1 MCAKAIFVSHDTA
14 DIYFPKTEGTWMK
27 NPFIDYSSFYY
38 ISDSFEDDDCTQLDY
53 DPVVGQEEVSAEK
66 NVVGEVGN
74 FVDAIAS
81 HSLASLRD
89 GNDEELQTFRNG
101 LPGLLDFML
110 RRAVVST
117 KTDLVSPHG
126 TTPIPPPP
134 NFEEEGYVFGDDHEC
149 TTDYLDRYKELDLDR
164 FIVTYIEDVKIDQ
177 KLGTLIFTHENPNM
191 THGANKFLNVRGKEI
206 HSLSMKHFLW
216 LLLRPTIQRFY
227 KTVGDTAKGER
238 KDKNVLLFENL
249 KKLYTKEI
257 SQKHQKI
264 EKFTKTFNSFV
275 KNGGLHLFVS
285 TYMTDLLLPCDYH
298 QALMM
303 MFYTFY
309 EREIHIP
316 HFIHVLIPTYS
327 EIKLIDYIDIV
338 SRYTRIKNPVFFTCG
353 RHLKDFILRHPIEIF
368 GESDFDIIYAQAP
381 NMFGIDA
388 EKVSGTV
395 DDLSALV
402 TKLSSS
408 LDKTQDAVSFV
419 THSVVPKTV
428 LVLFLTSTVYGIFRW
443 YKFNDYSLIVQST
456 TILALGAIVFPDYLV
471 KELMSLLPSRDTPVA
486 QSVFSWDI
494 VIKMSTI
501 VLSFLAGMDFNK
513 CTYKMKDLMSSI
525 GNLPKLETGIN
536 HLMSSFFQIAESVI
550 NWIRT
555 EILNMHP
562 IMNDTSS
569 IEEVNSFITESIEV
583 ITKSYEIKP
592 PYKLDDFNRIIRLQ
606 QMGAKLYAR
615 GNLGDRTQTDNA
627 KKVIGKYIGLLAN
640 ARKPY
645 DSTSLRS
652 EFTRCEP
659 LVVLLRGKPGQ
670 GKSLAGSL
678 LAQLLVAQLK
688 GVDPELVRDKTTD
701 YIYSRAP
708 ETAYWEGY
716 GGQFCTFMD
725 DFGQAKDV
733 AGNPDNEY
741 VSLVRLGN
749 SFQSPLHMANL
760 EAKANTFFES
770 PLVICTT
777 NQSNFQNVNSIHFK
791 DALTRRFDVVA
802 DFRVNDRVDK
812 DGNYIFAVKKN
823 GALMLDAN
831 KWDHD
836 AVLVDLYRNMTPTSS
851 GDLIRTMTFMEF
863 KDHCIDRFKQKK
875 AAYDHIL
882 RANDQIFSTVSDEM
896 RFNSDC
902 SFDYDA
908 PEPSHLDMVDI
919 DSVND
924 EEVLATQE
932 AIKNKTGDEVRIIDV
947 AALISYLLVVKT
959 RWSDTIGHVIS
970 TAASKTHILYAEI
983 YAQMKNTRLGVDF
996 TKLRLTIADQKAHIK
1011 AFIDASKFWA
1021 PKWAQSVHKYLEEL
1035 FGKYPLIKISG
1046 AIVSLFAVI
1055 KLMIWFLFPEKEAE
1069 SAPLKAIKAGGT
1081 VFTPRSGNRTYI
1093 KTDAGEITANAK
1105 IDSVDAK
1112 KTQDTILAEAPPDM
1126 EDYHVIASKVINKN
1140 TLLVKKGGSD
1150 EVWSRATVIC
1160 GSIAVIPTHYFTLA
1174 KQCIDTALDAPGL
1187 SIDFYTVKDDLVK
1200 ESTLQEFLDM
1210 ERIDIPDTDVSLFV
1224 LPGRL
1229 KTFPNIVKHFV
1240 SIKDIDVKYIPSYVV
1255 ITREGFKK
1263 DIHHVECV
1271 SIQRSMTYK
1280 LVNGTKVH
1288 TNHYL
1293 EYHIESNFGDCGS
1306 FIFARDLNFYP
1317 APILGMHIAGS
1328 KGLLGS
1334 RGFSTVLS
1342 REMLEKYVSRISPI
1356 ERCSPPV
1363 ESDKYFVP
1371 TAINYFHSKFRLG
1384 GYTSLN
1390 VGSGAQTHLRPIY
1403 EFKDKFGPCTI
1414 APAKMS
1420 PVEVN
1425 GELYDPFSNRI
1436 LAYTKPSPFIQED
1449 VLIEVANHTYET
1461 MKARSSQLKH
1471 INLTFRQA
1479 IEGIEGVPYI
1489 DSISRKTSAGYPKS
1503 KEKPPSS
1510 KGKKYYFGDMADFE
1524 LDTPQAIEVEKEVND
1539 ILEAASRGE
1548 RKIHIY
1554 SDFLKDETRPKEK
1567 VLKPRIVS
1575 GCPMAYFIAV
1585 RMKFLPFISW
1595 MMMNRIDNGFAVGIN
1610 PYKEWT
1616 DLAMYLK
1623 NDSDDCLI
1631 AGDFSGFDTSI
1642 NSSFYIGVNHFFQ
1655 RCLHDSGC
1663 GGDIEKES
1671 MCMSILLLD
1680 IFNSVHVRG
1689 NKIYFWNSGMPS
1701 GNPLTTIVNCLV
1713 NQFVIRFAWI
1723 HTHGMRSASLRSFNN
1738 HVKAIVYGDDNVI
1751 SVSEEAKPKFNP
1763 LSIVG
1768 AMANLNFIYTSESKS
1783 GLIENFRTIYDVTFL
1798 KRHFVWSDER
1808 NLMLSPLEFETVRQM
1823 MYFAQK
1829 NKDFKSVVISCYESF
1844 LHELALY
1851 PDKWDEFYDIAAPI
1865 MSEHFNYETL
1875 IIDKKER
1882 MSKTLSLEMIY

>member
-38 ISDSFEDDDCTQLDY
+38 VSETFDDDEFIQPDVNLDVSQ
-53 DPVVGQEEVSAEK
+53 DEVSMEK
-66 NVVGEVGN
+66 TVIGEIGN
-74 FVDAIAS
+74 FVDAITS
-81 HSLASLRD
+81 HTLVSRWD
-89 GNDEELQTFRNG
+89 GGDEELRTSCNG

-110 RRAVVST
+110 RRAKFSCGM
-117 KTDLVSPHG
+117 DLASPNDA
-126 TTPIPPPP
+126 TPPPPPP
-134 NFEEEGYVFGDDHEC
+134 NFEEECYVFGDNDEC
-149 TTDYLDRYKELDLDR
+149 STNYLDRDKELDLDR
-164 FIVTYIEDVKIDQ
+164 FIVTYIEDIEIDH
-177 KLGTLIFTHENPNM
+177 KLGTLIFMHENPNM
-191 THGANKFLNVRGKEI
+191 TRGANKFLTIRGKYI
-206 HSLSMKHFLW
+206 HSVSMKHFLW
-216 LLLRPTIQRFY
+216 LLVRPTIQRFY
-227 KTVGDTAKGER
+227 RTVGDSARGER

-257 SQKHQKI
+257 SQKQQKI
-264 EKFTKTFNSFV
+264 EKFTKTYNSFI

-298 QALMM
+298 QALSM

-316 HFIHVLIPTYS
+316 RFIHVLIPTYS
-327 EIKLIDYIDIV
+327 EIKLIDFLDV
-338 SRYTRIKNPVFFTCG
+338 MSHYTRIRNPIFFTCG
-353 RHLKDFILRHPIEIF
+353 RHLKVFILRHPIEIF

-381 NMFGIDA
+381 NMFGLDA
-388 EKVSGTV
+388 TKINGTV

-402 TKLSSS
+402 SKLSES
-408 LDKTQDAVSFV
+408 LDQTKDAVSFV

-428 LVLFLTSTVYGIFRW
+428 LILFLTSTVYGIFRW
-443 YKFNDYSLIVQST
+443 YKFGDYSLIVQSS

-471 KELMSLLPSRDTPVA
+471 KELMSLLPTKDAPVA
-486 QSVFSWDI
+486 QSPFSWDI
-494 VIKMSTI
+494 VVKMSTV

-513 CTYKMKDLMSSI
+513 CTYKMKDLLSGI

-555 EILNMHP
+555 EILRMHP
-562 IMNDTSS
+562 IMSDTSS
-569 IEEVNSFITESIEV
+569 IEEVKNFIDESIIV
-583 ITKSYEIKP
+583 ITRSYEIKP
-592 PYKLDDFNRIIRLQ
+592 PYNIEDFNRIIRLQ
-606 QMGAKLYAR
+606 QAGAQLYSR
-615 GNLGDRTQTDNA
+615 SNLGDRTQTDNA
-627 KKVIGKYIGLLAN
+627 KKVIAKYIGLLAN

-645 DSTSLRS
+645 DATSLRS

-659 LVVLLRGKPGQ
+659 LVILLRGKPGQ

-678 LAQLLVAQLK
+678 LAQLLTAELQNI
-688 GVDPELVRDKTTD
+688 DPTIVRDKTTD
-701 YIYSRAP
+701 HIYSRAP

-741 VSLVRLGN
+741 VSLIRLGN
-749 SFQSPLHMANL
+749 SFQSPLHMASL

-777 NQSNFQNVNSIHFK
+777 NQTNFQNVNSIHFK
-791 DALTRRFDVVA
+791 EALTRRFDVVA
-802 DFRVNDRVDK
+802 DFRVNDAK
-812 DGNYIFAVKKN
+812 HENGEYMYAVEKN
-823 GALMLDAN
+823 GILMLDAN
-831 KWDHD
+831 RWCED
-836 AVLVDLYRNMTPTSS
+836 AVIVDLYRNMTPTSE
-851 GDLIRTMTFMEF
+851 GELTKTMTFMEF
-863 KDHCIDRFKQKK
+863 KKHCIVRFDQKRT
-875 AAYDHIL
+875 AYAHIL
-882 RANDQIFSTVSDEM
+882 RANDFIFDSVSESMRPEST
-896 RFNSDC
+896 
-902 SFDYDA
+902 FDYDA
-908 PEPSHLDMVDI
+908 PEDSFLDMVDVDSI
-919 DSVND
+919 DD

-932 AIKNKTGDEVRIIDV
+932 AIKNRTGDDIPLIDI
-947 AALISYLLVVKT
+947 AAFISYLLVVKT
-959 RWSDTIGHVIS
+959 QWSDTIGHIIA
-970 TAASKTHILYAEI
+970 TAASKTHILFADI
-983 YAQMKNTRLGVDF
+983 YEQMKRKCKSSIDF
-996 TKLRLTIADQKAHIK
+996 NKLRLTLADQKRHIQ
-1011 AFIDASKFWA
+1011 AFVSASKDWA

-1035 FGKYPLIKISG
+1035 FGKYPIIKITG
-1046 AIVSLFAVI
+1046 AIVSLFAII
-1055 KLMIWFLFPEKEAE
+1055 KLMLWFLFPEKEAE

-1081 VFTPRSGNRTYI
+1081 VFTPRSSNRTYI
-1093 KTDAGEITANAK
+1093 KTDGGDITANAPK
-1105 IDSVDAK
+1105 DDKDAK
-1112 KTQDTILAEAPPDM
+1112 KGQDVVLAEAPPDM

-1150 EVWSRATVIC
+1150 EVWSRATIIC
-1160 GSIAVIPTHYFTLA
+1160 GSIAIMPTHYFTLA
-1174 KQCIDTALDAPGL
+1174 KQAILCETDAPGL
-1187 SIDFYTVKDDLVK
+1187 SIDFFTIKDDLVK
-1200 ESTLQEFLDM
+1200 ESTIQEFLDM
-1210 ERIDIPDTDVSLFV
+1210 ERVDIPDTDVSLFV

-1240 SIKDIDVKYIPSYVV
+1240 SIKDIDVKYIPSYV
-1255 ITREGFKK
+1255 IMTREKFKK
-1263 DIHHVECV
+1263 DIHHVECISV
-1271 SIQRSMTYK
+1271 QKSMTYK
-1280 LVNGTKVH
+1280 LINGTKVQ

-1293 EYHIESNFGDCGS
+1293 EYQIESNFGDCGS

-1342 REMLEKYVSRISPI
+1342 REMLEKYISKISPI

-1384 GYTSLN
+1384 GNTSLN

-1425 GELYDPFSNRI
+1425 GELYDPFANRI

-1461 MKARSSQLKH
+1461 MKTRSSQLKH
-1471 INLTFRQA
+1471 INITFRQA

-1524 LDTPQAIEVEKEVND
+1524 LDTPQALEVEKEVND

-1585 RMKFLPFISW
+1585 RMKFLPIISW
-1595 MMMNRIDNGFAVGIN
+1595 MMMNRIDNGFAVGTN

-1623 NDSDDCLI
+1623 NDSEDCLI

-1655 RCLHDSGC
+1655 RCLLDSGC
-1663 GGDIEKES
+1663 TGDYEKES
-1671 MCMSILLLD
+1671 MCMSVLLLD

-1723 HTHGMRSASLRSFNN
+1723 HTHGMRSASLRSFNTN
-1738 HVKAIVYGDDNVI
+1738 VKAIVYGDDNII
-1751 SVSEEAKPKFNP
+1751 SVSEEAKSKFNP

-1768 AMANLNFIYTSESKS
+1768 AMANLNFIYTSENK
-1783 GLIENFRTIYDVTFL
+1783 GELIEKFRTIYDVTFL

-1808 NLMLSPLEFETVRQM
+1808 KIMLPPLEFETVRQM

-1851 PDKWDEFYDIAAPI
+1851 PDKWDEYYNIAAPV
-1865 MSEHFNYETL
+1865 MSEHFGYKTT
-1875 IIDKKER
+1875 ITDKGER